1 MSRAVETLEAFLSG
15 RIAQDELLQ
24 RLQADVAADAAAG
37 GAWLQAIKSTGL
49 RQSLSP
55 ELLARI
61 NAIATPGDQTL
72 LRPEAHARTEPA
84 PPLKPQDDTTRIR
97 PVQEL
102 YASPGQT
109 RLRPQG
115 PVPAGADA
123 ADTGM
128 VIRDRYVLQTILG
141 QGGMGQVWKAR
152 DQLREQ
158 AHPFVALK
166 LLSPDFEAHP
176 DAYAALQS
184 EAAKSQQLAHPN
196 IATVFDFDLDRS
208 AGRAFLTM
216 ELLEGQTL
224 ESYIRSAPSGH
235 PRAQVLPILRGLA
248 AGLAYAHTRKIVH
261 SDFKPANVFLTDTGT
276 AKILDFGIA
285 RVAREGQRVDEGFH
299 AESLAAL
306 TMAYASPEMFRGD
319 DAHPADDIYA
329 LGIVAYELL
338 TGSHPFKRQR
348 ADKAAAQGLVP
359 VRIKGLKSRE
369 WRAIQRSLSFD
380 RATRWPDAAAFLKSL
395 DGINPWIK
403 ALGATAVVLASVA
416 AWSGYQNYLESKPQ
430 VPFSALAPEIQ
441 REFQQAMSEG
451 NDALDFG
458 TTRVTGPEATSALY
472 REAFGSFASAYAL
485 HPKNPEADAGMRKTL
500 DALSKQL
507 QTADADT
514 RTEARAVLAEYSS
527 RYTVLSKYGPLNKL
541 LRELD

>member
-1 MSRAVETLEAFLSG
+1 MSRAAETLEAFLSG
-15 RIAQDELLQ
+15 RIAKEELLR
-24 RLQADVAADAAAG
+24 RLQAEVAADPGAG
-37 GAWLQAIKSTGL
+37 AEWLQAVHAGPARQGL
-49 RQSLSP
+49 GA

-61 NAIATPGDQTL
+61 IAMATPGDETV
-72 LRPEAHARTEPA
+72 LRQPA
-84 PPLKPQDDTTRIR
+84 P
-97 PVQEL
+97 
-102 YASPGQT
+102 
-109 RLRPQG
+109 
-115 PVPAGADA
+115 A
-123 ADTGM
+123 AEAALAPDTGM
-128 VIRDRYVLQTILG
+128 VIRERYVLESILG

-152 DQLREQ
+152 DLLREQ
-158 AHPFVALK
+158 AQPHVALK
-166 LLSPDFEAHP
+166 LLSPDFQAHP

-224 ESYIRSAPSGH
+224 ESYIRSAPAGH
-235 PRAQVLPILRGLA
+235 PRAKVLPILRGLA
-248 AGLAYAHTRKIVH
+248 AGLAYAHTRRIVH

-285 RVAREGQRVDEGFH
+285 RVTREGQLADDRFH

-306 TMAYASPEMFRGD
+306 TMAYASPEMFRGE

-348 ADKAAAQGLVP
+348 ADKVAPGPVP
-359 VRIKGLKSRE
+359 ARIKGLKGRE
-369 WRAIQRSLSFD
+369 WRAIQRCLSFD
-380 RATRWPDAAAFLKSL
+380 RAARWQDAGAFLKSL

-416 AWSGYQNYLESKPQ
+416 GWSGYQNYLESKPQ
-430 VPFSALAPEIQ
+430 VPFSALAPEVQ

-485 HPKNPEADAGMRKTL
+485 HPKNPDADAGMRRTL
-500 DALSKQL
+500 ASLSQQL
-507 QTADADT
+507 KTADADT

-541 LRELD
+541 LGELD